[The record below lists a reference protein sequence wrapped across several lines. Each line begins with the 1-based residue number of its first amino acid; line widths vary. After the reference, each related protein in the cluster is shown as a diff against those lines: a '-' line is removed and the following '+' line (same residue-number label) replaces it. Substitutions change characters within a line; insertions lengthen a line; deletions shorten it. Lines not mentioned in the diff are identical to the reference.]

1 MIFFLATRT
10 EDPLPAPAAVHVP
23 GYSIG
28 TYAIPLIT
36 ILPST
41 AILHTSTSTL
51 LAREIDP
58 DEDLAGCWRQILF
71 SCLSAYIYTI
81 LNFTLSVTHI
91 IPQLLVVLCNK
102 SGSGLSII
110 SLGLQIP
117 MLFLLGLV
125 VGRRFNRDFKSERG
139 SRPEFKTTSDISNRQ
154 FARGIVFLLSLK
166 RAATWYLCG
175 GNAAGGVWRYGG
187 GTGGIVCSLPA
198 LWYYR

>member
-41 AILHTSTSTL
+41 AILSTSTSSL

-139 SRPEFKTTSDISNRQ
+139 SRPEFESAVR
-154 FARGIVFLLSLK
+154 ARNYIFVELEEGSYLVSLWRK
-166 RAATWYLCG
+166 CSRG
-175 GNAAGGVWRYGG
+175 GLWRYGG